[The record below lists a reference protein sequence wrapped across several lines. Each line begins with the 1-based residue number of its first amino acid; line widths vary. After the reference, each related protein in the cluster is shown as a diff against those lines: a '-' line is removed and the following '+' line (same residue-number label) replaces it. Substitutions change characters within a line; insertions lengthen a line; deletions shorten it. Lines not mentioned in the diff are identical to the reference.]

1 MEYSRVKGM
10 PERLV
15 DLGSRRP
22 KQLWYRGK
30 WDKKLFAKCAA
41 VVGSRRMTNYGER
54 VVEKLVPQ
62 LVAAGFT
69 IVSGFMYGVD
79 QAAHRMAM
87 TCGGRTVAVLGWGIN
102 YRKQEIRDEKLEEE
116 IIKSGGLMLSEWEEQ
131 EPILWTFPFRN
142 RIVAALASDVYVVEA
157 AVKSGSLITARMGR
171 ELGRRIWAV
180 PGPITSSVSAGTN
193 ALIAGGAA
201 KIWLPQQQ
209 LVVQEPRDDEM
220 LRILTDEELTID
232 EVARKL
238 GRQVSEVGAQLSLM
252 VLSGVIIE
260 KDGKYYAS

>member
-1 MEYSRVKGM
+1 M
-10 PERLV
+10 PERLT
-15 DLGSRRP
+15 DLGPRQP

-30 WDKKLFAKCAA
+30 WDKKSFSKCAA

-62 LVAAGFT
+62 LVQAGFT

-79 QAAHRMAM
+79 QAAHRVAMA
-87 TCGGRTVAVLGWGIN
+87 CGGKTVAVLGWGIN
-102 YRKQEIRDEKLEEE
+102 YRKLEIRDEKLEDE

-142 RIVAALASDVYVVEA
+142 RIVAALSSDVYVVEA

-193 ALIAGGAA
+193 ALIASGAA
-201 KIWLPQQQ
+201 KMWLPQQQ
-209 LVVQEPRDDEM
+209 LVVQEPGDDEM
-220 LRILTDEELTID
+220 LRVLTDEELTID

-238 GRQVSEVGAQLSLM
+238 GKQVSEVGAQLSLM

>member
-1 MEYSRVKGM
+1 M

-30 WDKKLFAKCAA
+30 WDKKLFAKCVA

-79 QAAHRMAM
+79 QAAHRVAMA
-87 TCGGRTVAVLGWGIN
+87 CGGRTVAVLGWGIN
-102 YRKQEIRDEKLEEE
+102 YRKLEIRDEKLEDE

-142 RIVAALASDVYVVEA
+142 RIVAALSSDVYVVEA

-193 ALIAGGAA
+193 RLIADQMAQPWIGTEGG
-201 KIWLPQQQ
+201 Q
-209 LVVQEPRDDEM
+209 LKMETGKGEGDILQA
-220 LRILTDEELTID
+220 LRDEELTID
-232 EVARKL
+232 EIARKL